1 MALLDAF
8 LRQNNVPG
16 IQHGSNHQ
24 IWWVPV
30 KLFNQLPIEKWEFN
44 RDPDMDRVA
53 EIHDH
58 ILRAKRADGIIHLA
72 DVKNKIVCYESNHRR
87 EALKGIEDCADIL
100 IDVMWNTNDEE
111 LKEEF
116 RRLNKA
122 VSVSELYIAEKP
134 VDFAEL
140 IAARDSF
147 CKKYAML
154 KSTSPNSH
162 RPAFEQNS
170 LLDDFARITKENKI
184 SVAEMMKRLEALN
197 TEMATRDRKK
207 LKESVIEKCT
217 KSGCWLF
224 AWERR
229 LNAKELA

>member
-24 IWWVPV
+24 LWWVPI

-53 EIHDH
+53 EIRDH
-58 ILRAKRADGIIHLA
+58 VMRAKRADGIIHLA
-72 DVKNKIVCYESNHRR
+72 DIKNKIVCYESNHRR
-87 EALKGIEDCADIL
+87 EALKGIEECADVL
-100 IDVMWNTNDEE
+100 IDLMWNTNDDE

-122 VSVSELYIAEKP
+122 VSVAELYIAEKP
-134 VDFAEL
+134 IDFAEL
-140 IAARDSF
+140 VAARDFF

-184 SVAEMMKRLEALN
+184 SVPEMMKRLESLN
-197 TEMATRDRKK
+197 DEMSRRDRKK
-207 LKESVIEKCT
+207 LKEGVIEKCI

-229 LNAKELA
+229 LNAKELV